1 MSKEEVRDKG
11 AQQIAA
17 SRMSSSVQSAS
28 LSDCWP
34 ASTAASSL
42 DEKINLG
49 CPLAMDSSTMDS
61 SSQGGTSLLSVSSP
75 SSSKASLGRETNMLA
90 SSACVHHGGQLCVQI
105 ATDEPEASHIF
116 AVDFGMFEQQA
127 RYRPRELGEF
137 QKVRLKML
145 STRCGAT
152 PSMKFM
158 LCCENATS
166 SNEISL
172 KLSLI
177 HI

>member
-1 MSKEEVRDKG
+1 MSKEEVRDKE

-42 DEKINLG
+42 DENINLG
-49 CPLAMDSSTMDS
+49 SPLAMDSSTMDS

-90 SSACVHHGGQLCVQI
+90 SSACVHHGGQSGSKSQQMNLRPVTPSQLISVCLNSRC
-105 ATDEPEASHIF
+105 ATDLVNS
-116 AVDFGMFEQQA
+116 VNSKRFGSKCFQRGAEQLLQ
-127 RYRPRELGEF
+127 
-137 QKVRLKML
+137 
-145 STRCGAT
+145 
-152 PSMKFM
+152 
-158 LCCENATS
+158 
-166 SNEISL
+166 
-172 KLSLI
+172 
-177 HI
+177 

>member
-1 MSKEEVRDKG
+1 MGKR
-11 AQQIAA
+11 
-17 SRMSSSVQSAS
+17 
-28 LSDCWP
+28 
-34 ASTAASSL
+34 STADCGITHVVLCAVCIAFRLLASIYRSIFTRRKNQFRL
-42 DEKINLG
+42 SSI
-49 CPLAMDSSTMDS
+49 AMDSSTMDS
-61 SSQGGTSLLSVSSP
+61 SSQAGTSLLSVSSP

-116 AVDFGMFEQQA
+116 AVDFGMFEQQV

-145 STRCGAT
+145 STWCGAT
-152 PSMKFM
+152 PSMKSI

-166 SNEISL
+166 RREASQSPASNAIL
-172 KLSLI
+172 GD
-177 HI
+177 

>member
-1 MSKEEVRDKG
+1 MSKEEVRDKE

-34 ASTAASSL
+34 ASTGASSL

-90 SSACVHHGGQLCVQI
+90 SSACVHHGGQSVSKSQQMNLRPVTSSQLISVCLNSRC
-105 ATDEPEASHIF
+105 ATDLVSPVNSKR
-116 AVDFGMFEQQA
+116 FGSKCFQRGAEQLLQ
-127 RYRPRELGEF
+127 
-137 QKVRLKML
+137 
-145 STRCGAT
+145 
-152 PSMKFM
+152 
-158 LCCENATS
+158 
-166 SNEISL
+166 
-172 KLSLI
+172 
-177 HI
+177 